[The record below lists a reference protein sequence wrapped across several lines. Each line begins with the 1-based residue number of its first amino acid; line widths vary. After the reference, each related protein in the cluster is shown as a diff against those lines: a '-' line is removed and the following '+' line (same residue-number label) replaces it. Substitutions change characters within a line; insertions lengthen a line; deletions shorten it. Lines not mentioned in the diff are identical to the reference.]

1 MNSVNETALAGALES
16 AHAVIAEKTSAV
28 RERIDELRKRIT
40 HITVSRPVQEQ
51 LASAS
56 ETKRPTRCQE
66 LETLYSH
73 AASLDT
79 LIFQMD
85 QLIESIDI

>member
-1 MNSVNETALAGALES
+1 MNSLNEPALAGALES
-16 AHAVIAEKTSAV
+16 AHGVIAEKTSAV

-40 HITVSRPVQEQ
+40 HITVSRPGPEQ
-51 LASAS
+51 LAAAS
-56 ETKRPTRCQE
+56 ESKRPTRCPE

-85 QLIESIDI
+85 HLLESIDI